1 MALATEADLEARLGR
16 DLTDEE
22 AAQADALLGDVSAA
36 IEIYTGRKF
45 HRDTYQLRTRVK
57 RGRVRL
63 PYRPVHDVASVTDRF
78 GDSVRWEW
86 DGIDT
91 VFVDCCAA
99 PGQAPLQVVDITY
112 DGGPDD
118 VPPAILG
125 IVCAIALRSLGVD
138 PTEASITQ
146 ESVDGYA
153 FTIGSTGGGRAFG
166 VLPSEAKILAKFTGP
181 TGVGSMRVAW

>member
-1 MALATEADLEARLGR
+1 MALATDADLEARLGR
-16 DLTDEE
+16 PLTDDES
-22 AAQADALLGDVSAA
+22 AQADALLEDVSAA
-36 IEIYTGRKF
+36 IEVHTGRKF
-45 HRDTYQLRTRVK
+45 HRGTYQMRARVK

-63 PYRPVHDVASVTDRF
+63 PNRPVHDVASVTDRF

-99 PGQAPLQVVDITY
+99 PGRAPLQVVDITY
-112 DGGPDD
+112 DGGPDT
-118 VPPAILG
+118 VPPAIVG

-138 PTEASITQ
+138 PTEAAITQ

-153 FTIGSTGGGRAFG
+153 FTIGSAGGGRAFG
-166 VLPSEAKILAKFTGP
+166 ILPAEAKILSRFTGAS
-181 TGVGSMRVAW
+181 GVGSMRVAW